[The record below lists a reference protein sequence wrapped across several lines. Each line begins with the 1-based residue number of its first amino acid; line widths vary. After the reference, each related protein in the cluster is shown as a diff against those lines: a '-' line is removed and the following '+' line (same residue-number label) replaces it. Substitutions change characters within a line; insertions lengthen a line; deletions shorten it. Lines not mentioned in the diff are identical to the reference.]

1 MSDPG
6 RRTTERD
13 AKLKRAQSQA
23 LLQVWFSPA
32 FPVGAFAYS
41 HGLEAA
47 VDHGWIKNRNT
58 LEFWLAE
65 LVAHGA
71 LQNDLILLAA
81 AWRSADASDATQVRD
96 IAELGTAL
104 QPSAE
109 RHLEATQQG
118 RSFVDAVAAAWP
130 PEVPSLLRDL
140 GQHDITYPV
149 SVGTAAALHEI
160 PLPDVLRAYAV
171 GFLSNLTSAAIRLS
185 IVGQTDAQLIL
196 AALMPDL
203 IASAERA
210 ETASLDDIGSA
221 TLRSDLASMLHET
234 QYSRLFRS

>member
-6 RRTTERD
+6 RSSTERD

-58 LEFWLAE
+58 LESWFAE

-81 AWRSADASDATQVRD
+81 AWRSTDTGDAAQLRD

-104 QPSAE
+104 QPTAE

-118 RSFVDAVAAAWP
+118 RSFVDTVIAAWP
-130 PEVPSLLRDL
+130 PEMPSLLRELD
-140 GQHDITYPV
+140 QHDITYPV
-149 SVGTAAALHEI
+149 SVGAAAALHEI
-160 PLPDVLRAYAV
+160 PLSDVLRAYAV

-185 IVGQTDAQLIL
+185 IVGQTDAQRIL

-203 IASAERA
+203 IISAERA

>member
-13 AKLKRAQSQA
+13 AKLRRAHSQA

-47 VDHGWIKNRNT
+47 VDHGWIKNRST
-58 LEFWLAE
+58 LESWLAD

-81 AWRSADASDATQVRD
+81 AWRSADAADATQVRD

-171 GFLSNLTSAAIRLS
+171 GSLSNLTSAAIRLS

-203 IASAERA
+203 ITSAERA

>member
-13 AKLKRAQSQA
+13 AKLRRAQSQA

-47 VDHGWIKNRNT
+47 VDHGWIKNRGT
-58 LEFWLAE
+58 LESWLAD

-81 AWRSADASDATQVRD
+81 AWRSADAGDATQVRD

-118 RSFVDAVAAAWP
+118 RSFVNAVAAAWP
-130 PEVPSLLRDL
+130 PGGPSLLRELD
-140 GQHDITYPV
+140 QHDITYPV
-149 SVGTAAALHEI
+149 SVGAAAALHEI
-160 PLPDVLRAYAV
+160 PLPDILRAYAV

-203 IASAERA
+203 ITSAERA